1 MRNASNELN
10 AVFVTCVPVR
20 GVREPATVD
29 PEHYVDRGRY
39 SDHNDPAV
47 GEGRDGGRDRVPVRS
62 RAGAGD
68 GDGGPRRRGRTGG
81 RVRTGGAA
89 RGVQRL
95 VLLGTVLVLLLLG
108 GGAGTA
114 SAHAALKGSDPVDG
128 SVLDTAPRDIT
139 LRFTESVSLLEDSL
153 RVVDPENRAVET
165 GKPGRAG
172 GRADTARVTLPT
184 GLADGTYTIAW
195 RVVSADSHPI
205 SGALL
210 FSIGE
215 PSATTAVLPADL
227 TEDPLTASLYDIT
240 RYFAYGALALL
251 IGVTFFLAVVL
262 GGPSEVLRRLLLS
275 GWLALSL
282 ASAVLLLLRG
292 PYERGSG
299 VGAAFDLTVLRETM
313 VSRPGL
319 ALLARLALLALAA
332 ALLVRVRRQ
341 GNQGNQGERAEAWGK
356 GALVCGALL
365 SVGLA
370 GTWAAAEH
378 ASAGI
383 QVPVAMTSSVLH
395 LLAMAVWLGGLT
407 ALLTV
412 LYRAPHTLSAA
423 VVARFSRLAFAS
435 VIVLVVTG
443 VYQSWRGLGSWSA
456 LTSTAYGEVLVVKLG
471 AVLLLLVAAAFS
483 RRWTG
488 RLGAAGE
495 VAGVEERVTVAV
507 AARVPERVG
516 AVDSRVPDGDDQ
528 GPGGTSSD
536 SSPEGPAAEGSAAEG
551 SASGHGD
558 SSSGDA
564 ASGDSAS
571 GDSASADTSRLG
583 LRRSVLAEFTV
594 AVVVLVITTV
604 LTGTLPGR
612 AAAEIAA
619 ESAGAAAG
627 GVTASSSTVPFDV
640 GTPNGHGKVQIDLG
654 PGRVGK
660 NSVQAVVFGPDDGIA
675 TVPELRLTFTLK
687 SQKIGPIDAKLT
699 DRGGY
704 WATDTLQ
711 LPLPGKWTMKL
722 TVRTTEIDQVTV
734 EKSVRVS

>member
-1 MRNASNELN
+1 MDRRRYSD
-10 AVFVTCVPVR
+10 PVEDGVGRSGRGTARSVHRRGRPGR
-20 GVREPATVD
+20 GVR
-29 PEHYVDRGRY
+29 
-39 SDHNDPAV
+39 
-47 GEGRDGGRDRVPVRS
+47 
-62 RAGAGD
+62 
-68 GDGGPRRRGRTGG
+68 
-81 RVRTGGAA
+81 
-89 RGVQRL
+89 RL
-95 VLLGTVLVLLLLG
+95 VLLGTALILFLLA
-108 GGAGTA
+108 GAGNA
-114 SAHAALKGSDPVDG
+114 SAHAALKGSDPADG
-128 SVLDTAPRDIT
+128 SVLDAAPKDIT
-139 LRFTESVSLLEDSL
+139 LRFTESVSLLQDSI
-153 RVVDPENRAVET
+153 RVVDPENRAVDT

-172 GRADTARVTLPT
+172 GRSDTASVTLPT
-184 GLADGTYTIAW
+184 GLDDGTYTIAW

-210 FSIGE
+210 FSVGE

-227 TEDPLTASLYDIT
+227 TEDPLTSSLYDIT

-251 IGVTFFLAVVL
+251 IGVAFFLAVVL
-262 GGPSEVLRRLLLS
+262 GGPSAALRRLLPA
-275 GWLALSL
+275 GWLALLL

-292 PYERGSG
+292 PYERGTG
-299 VGAAFDLTVLRETM
+299 VGAALDLSVLRETL

-319 ALLARLALLALAA
+319 ALLARLALLAAGAL
-332 ALLVRVRRQ
+332 LLVRVRRQ
-341 GNQGNQGERAEAWGK
+341 GNVWGG
-356 GALVCGALL
+356 GALAGGALL

-412 LYRAPHTLSAA
+412 LYRAPETLSAA
-423 VVARFSRLAFAS
+423 VVNRFSRLAFAS
-435 VIVLVVTG
+435 VTVLVVTG

-456 LTSTAYGEVLVVKLG
+456 FTSTAYGEVLVAKLV

-488 RLGAAGE
+488 RLGETPAEVSEPVNAGDRAEVTERAA
-495 VAGVEERVTVAV
+495 VAV
-507 AARVPERVG
+507 ATRVSERVG
-516 AVDSRVPDGDDQ
+516 AVGGAVPDGDAVPDGGEVPDGGADVPTGGADAGTPSLDRA
-528 GPGGTSSD
+528 GPSA
-536 SSPEGPAAEGSAAEG
+536 EEAPAE
-551 SASGHGD
+551 
-558 SSSGDA
+558 DA
-564 ASGDSAS
+564 PRR
-571 GDSASADTSRLG
+571 RL
-583 LRRSVLAEFTV
+583 RQSVLAEFTV

-612 AAAEIAA
+612 AAAEIAK
-619 ESAGAAAG
+619 ESANEAAG
-627 GVTASSSTVPFDV
+627 GVTASSTTIPFDV

-660 NSVQAVVFGPDDGIA
+660 NSVQAVVFGPDGGIA

-687 SQKIGPIDAKLT
+687 AQKIGPIDAKIT

-704 WATDTLQ
+704 WVTDELQ
-711 LPLPGKWTMKL
+711 LPLPGKWTMRL

>member
-1 MRNASNELN
+1 MDRRRYSDTVEDGVGRSGRGTARS
-10 AVFVTCVPVR
+10 VDRRGRPGR
-20 GVREPATVD
+20 GVR
-29 PEHYVDRGRY
+29 
-39 SDHNDPAV
+39 
-47 GEGRDGGRDRVPVRS
+47 
-62 RAGAGD
+62 
-68 GDGGPRRRGRTGG
+68 
-81 RVRTGGAA
+81 
-89 RGVQRL
+89 RL
-95 VLLGTVLVLLLLG
+95 VLLGTALILFLLA
-108 GGAGTA
+108 GAGNA
-114 SAHAALKGSDPVDG
+114 SAHAALKGSDPADG
-128 SVLDTAPRDIT
+128 SVLDVAPKDIT
-139 LRFTESVSLLEDSL
+139 LRFTESVSLLQDSI
-153 RVVDPENRAVET
+153 RVVDPENRAVDT

-172 GRADTARVTLPT
+172 GRSDTASVTLPT
-184 GLADGTYTIAW
+184 GLDDGTYTIAW

-210 FSIGE
+210 FSVGE

-227 TEDPLTASLYDIT
+227 TEDPLTSSLYDIT

-251 IGVTFFLAVVL
+251 IGVAFFLAVVL
-262 GGPSEVLRRLLLS
+262 GGPSEALRRLLPA
-275 GWLALSL
+275 GWLALLL

-292 PYERGSG
+292 PYERGTG
-299 VGAAFDLTVLRETM
+299 VGAALDLSVLRETL

-319 ALLARLALLALAA
+319 ALLARLVLLAAGAL
-332 ALLVRVRRQ
+332 LLVRVRRR
-341 GNQGNQGERAEAWGK
+341 GNVWGR
-356 GALVCGALL
+356 GALAGGALL

-412 LYRAPHTLSAA
+412 LYRAPETLSAA
-423 VVARFSRLAFAS
+423 VVNRFSRLAFAS
-435 VIVLVVTG
+435 VVVLVVTG

-456 LTSTAYGEVLVVKLG
+456 FTSTAYGEVLVAKLV

-488 RLGAAGE
+488 RLGEVPAEGRAEVPEPVNAVNAGDRGAVTEPAA
-495 VAGVEERVTVAV
+495 VAV
-507 AARVPERVG
+507 ATRVSERVG
-516 AVDSRVPDGDDQ
+516 AAGGAGSDAGEVSGGGADVPSGGADGDTPSLDHA
-528 GPGGTSSD
+528 GPSAEE
-536 SSPEGPAAEGSAAEG
+536 SPAV
-551 SASGHGD
+551 
-558 SSSGDA
+558 DA
-564 ASGDSAS
+564 PRQ
-571 GDSASADTSRLG
+571 RL
-583 LRRSVLAEFTV
+583 RQSVLAEFTV

-612 AAAEIAA
+612 AAAEIAK
-619 ESAGAAAG
+619 ESANEAAG
-627 GVTASSSTVPFDV
+627 GVTASSTTIPFDV

-660 NSVQAVVFGPDDGIA
+660 NSVQAVVFGPDGGIA

-687 SQKIGPIDAKLT
+687 AQKIGPIDAKIT

-704 WATDTLQ
+704 WVTDELQ
-711 LPLPGKWTMKL
+711 LPLPGKWTMRL

>member
-1 MRNASNELN
+1 M
-10 AVFVTCVPVR
+10 
-20 GVREPATVD
+20 
-29 PEHYVDRGRY
+29 DRAMDRVGN
-39 SDHNDPAV
+39 SD
-47 GEGRDGGRDRVPVRS
+47 GSRDRDSGTR
-62 RAGAGD
+62 RHGGTGGAT
-68 GDGGPRRRGRTGG
+68 GGLGGRTGG
-81 RVRTGGAA
+81 GRG

-95 VLLGTVLVLLLLG
+95 VLLGAVLVLFLL

-128 SVLDTAPRDIT
+128 SVLDAAPRDIT
-139 LRFTESVSLLEDSL
+139 LRFTESVSLLEDSI
-153 RVVDPENRAVET
+153 RVVDPENRAVDT

-172 GRADTARVTLPT
+172 GRADTASVTLPT
-184 GLADGTYTIAW
+184 GLDDGTYTIAW

-215 PSATTAVLPADL
+215 PSATAAVLPADL
-227 TEDPLTASLYDIT
+227 TEDPLTSSLYDIT

-262 GGPSEVLRRLLLS
+262 GGPSEALRRLLLA
-275 GWLALSL
+275 GWLALLL

-292 PYERGSG
+292 PYERGTG
-299 VGAAFDLTVLRETM
+299 VGAALDLSVLRDTM
-313 VSRPGL
+313 VNRPGL
-319 ALLARLALLALAA
+319 ALLARLALLAVAA
-332 ALLVRVRRQ
+332 LLLVRVRGQ
-341 GNQGNQGERAEAWGK
+341 GQRGEQGQERGREEWGK
-356 GALVCGALL
+356 GALVSGALL

-412 LYRAPHTLSAA
+412 LYRAPNTLSAA
-423 VVARFSRLAFAS
+423 VVNRFSRLAFVS

-456 LTSTAYGEVLVVKLG
+456 FTSTAYGEVLVAKLV

-488 RLGAAGE
+488 RLGEASAEAGAEAGAVDEAAGPAEAVGSAEGAEGAASTTVAEPVRTASVQAGESVQAADRAE
-495 VAGVEERVTVAV
+495 VTARATVAV
-507 AARVPERVG
+507 AARGPERVG
-516 AVDSRVPDGDDQ
+516 TTDSEASDGGADGPSGGLGDAVPGDR
-528 GPGGTSSD
+528 
-536 SSPEGPAAEGSAAEG
+536 EGSAAEDP
-551 SASGHGD
+551 SA
-558 SSSGDA
+558 
-564 ASGDSAS
+564 
-571 GDSASADTSRLG
+571 ADPLRQG

-612 AAAEIAA
+612 AAAEIAK
-619 ESAGAAAG
+619 ESAGGAAG
-627 GVTASSSTVPFDV
+627 GVTASSTTIPFDV

-660 NSVQAVVFGPDDGIA
+660 NSVQAVVFGPDNGIA
-675 TVPELRLTFTLK
+675 TVPELRLTFTLRA
-687 SQKIGPIDAKLT
+687 QKIGPIDAKIT

-704 WATDTLQ
+704 WVTDDLQ